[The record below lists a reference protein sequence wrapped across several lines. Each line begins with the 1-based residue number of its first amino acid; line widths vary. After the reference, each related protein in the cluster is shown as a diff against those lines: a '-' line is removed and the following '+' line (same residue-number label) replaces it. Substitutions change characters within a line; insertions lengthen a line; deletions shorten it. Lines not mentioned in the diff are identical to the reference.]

1 MTITETQK
9 TAQLAADAAVSAAE
23 AKQYMLEAE
32 QGYQDTSAAAQQAQ
46 DAAGSALLSKQ
57 SAATSETNAAQS
69 AEEAEAA
76 KIEAA
81 AAAANASDYAKNKFT
96 FYKTPTDP
104 DGTIAGLAATTDGQS
119 FWVAQGPD
127 ALSAA
132 WQYQNKAG
140 VAVLQA
146 KQPGTAAITGTIRE
160 FPTLAAAQAD
170 ADAGNIPVG
179 STAYYRI
186 PDDSSLAI
194 EVMNVAGTLTAT
206 GRRMPSQA
214 AIDSSLKAVSEIN
227 QLITSD
233 FVATSYSAALTDP
246 DGNAALLI
254 TDKGAVE
261 IPELTVGGT
270 TSTDAETFDY
280 AEATTDPQGNVA
292 LGIRNDGVVHAPE
305 LLAGGVNISE
315 AEMPGWV
322 AAWTDD
328 NGNIAFGLREDGTVY
343 PDASGSSGGVEFTAN
358 ESDVIAILGDSYT
371 DSLFT
376 LKDKSYIGNLSALS
390 DYRFRNYGVSG
401 NTATAINKRLVD
413 GAVYFDGKT
422 FAQMNAKYALIMT
435 YQNDSAYFI
444 NHAMEYYLYNIE
456 RLIDSVMAY
465 GAVPIVVA
473 EWVIS
478 NEAAVQLRALCE
490 RRGIAFIYNADFM
503 KEVGNLVLSNFHQG
517 HPGTRTNGVI
527 WASLYEHLRRMPRP
541 VRSVKIYRQRPTFS
555 PAADADMLFSDGIDL
570 LTKWKEIRVSHRSL
584 PDASEPYFEELR
596 GRGNVTTWQVR
607 ADEYDQLGGTGVTY
621 TERLLVKITY
631 PAGAVGMKQAGF
643 TLQCDAGT
651 EVFVRHI
658 LDSATSIGQSGDVT
672 PGATSTTTL
681 TADYLEKYDNPRG
694 AWQKIGTGP
703 GEYLFSENLH
713 QIMYGDQIQV
723 MLKSATGTLTN
734 ISGKYQAGASP
745 AVKYPLPEYRPQSQ
759 LLGETFVDFSSWTT
773 VGVTSLVP
781 LDKVN
786 TPRNLAYTG
795 ALATVASLMKGSTM
809 KKTVAVTLPTTRDFT
824 QPVTLQVILWGR
836 YFPKAFLDNSI
847 YNLDPSQVID
857 SSQPENTFP
866 AASPITS
873 DTCDF
878 RNVALRCS
886 LGGTMTL
893 QNTITQRDFACLF
906 WRPLKYIIEVP
917 AYVSVSQLTLEITS
931 ESDYIQLAKI
941 YIKEI
946 K

>member
-1 MTITETQK
+1 MTITETQQ

-57 SAATSETNAAQS
+57 SAATSEENSLQYATEAGVARDEAVTAAS
-69 AEEAEAA
+69 
-76 KIEAA
+76 
-81 AAAANASDYAKNKFT
+81 NASEYAQNKFT
-96 FYKTPTDP
+96 FYKTASDP

-146 KQPGTAAITGTIRE
+146 KQPGTAAITETIRE
-160 FPTLAAAQAD
+160 FPTLAAAQED

-186 PDDSSLAI
+186 PGDNALAV
-194 EVMNVAGTLTAT
+194 EVINNAGTLQPT
-206 GRRMPSQA
+206 GRKMPSQA
-214 AIDSSLKAVSEIN
+214 AVDSSLEAVTEIN
-227 QLITSD
+227 KLITSD
-233 FVATSYSAALTDP
+233 FVAAGYSAAITDP

-254 TDKGAVE
+254 NDRGGVE
-261 IPELTVGGT
+261 VPELIVGGT
-270 TSTDAETFDY
+270 TSIDAETFQY
-280 AEATTDPQGNVA
+280 VEAITDPAGNVA
-292 LGIRNDGVVHAPE
+292 FGIRDTGVVDAPE
-305 LLAGGVNISE
+305 LMSGGIITSE
-315 AEMPGWV
+315 SEMPGWMV
-322 AAWTDD
+322 AWTDD
-328 NGNIAFGLREDGTVY
+328 DGNIAFGLRDDGTIY
-343 PDASGSSGGVEFTAN
+343 PDASGSVDGVVEFSAN
-358 ESDVIAILGDSYT
+358 ESDIIAILGDSYT
-371 DSLFT
+371 DSLYT
-376 LKDKSYIGNLSALS
+376 LSDKSYIGNLSALS

-413 GAVYFDGKT
+413 SSAYFDGKT
-422 FAQMNAKYALIMT
+422 FSQMNAKYALIMT

-444 NHAMEYYLYNIE
+444 NHAMEYYMYNME

-478 NEAAVQLRALCE
+478 NEAAVQLRALCA

-541 VRSVKIYRQRPTFS
+541 TRSIKIYRQRPTYS
-555 PAADADMLFSDGIDL
+555 PSADSDMLFSDSIDM

-584 PDASEPYFEELR
+584 SDADEPYFEELR
-596 GRGNVTTWQVR
+596 GRGNVTSWQVR
-607 ADEYDQLGGTGVTY
+607 ADEYDLLGGVGVAY
-621 TERLLVKITY
+621 TNRLLVNITY

-643 TLQCDAGT
+643 TLQCDADT
-651 EVFVRHI
+651 EIFIRHI

-672 PGATSTTTL
+672 PGATSTSTL
-681 TADYLEKYDNPRG
+681 TPDYLEKYDNPRG

-713 QIMYGDQIQV
+713 QIMFGDQIQV
-723 MLKSATGTLTN
+723 MLKSVAGTLTN
-734 ISGKYQAGASP
+734 ISGKYQSGASAP
-745 AVKYPLPEYRPQSQ
+745 VKYPLPEYRPQSQ
-759 LLGETFVDFSSWTT
+759 LLGETFVDFSSW
-773 VGVTSLVP
+773 VVSGVTSLIP
-781 LDKVN
+781 LDQVN
-786 TPRNLAYTG
+786 TPRNLSYTG
-795 ALATVASLMKGSTM
+795 ALATVALLMNGSTM
-809 KKTVAVTLPTTRDFT
+809 KKTVAVTMPATRDFT

-836 YFPKAFLDNSI
+836 YFPKAYLDNSI
-847 YNLDPSQVID
+847 YNLDPTQVVD

-866 AASPITS
+866 ATSPITS

-906 WRPLKYIIEVP
+906 WRPLKYIVEIP
-917 AYVSVSQLTLEITS
+917 AYVSVSQLTRQTAYA
-931 ESDYIQLAKI
+931 SDYLQLLTRI
-941 YIKEI
+941 HV
-946 K
+946 